1 MTAQQT
7 RYPHPLIDRYASA
20 EMSDVFSPLR
30 QALTWRDLW
39 IALAEI
45 ERELGVDV
53 PESAI
58 AELRAGRDAVDLERI
73 AEIEAELRHDVM
85 AHVHHYGEVA
95 PGARP
100 FIHLGAT
107 SAFVADNA
115 GLVQLRDALEITAGR
130 LLAAIS
136 ALAGFAGRWAHLPT
150 LGYTHWQPAQPVTV
164 GKRATLWLQDLVAD
178 YEQVRRLQAELR
190 FRGARGTTGTEA
202 TFLELFEGDGDR
214 VDELNRRL
222 AERFGFAGTWEV
234 VGQTYPRKFDHRV
247 LSVLAGI
254 GASVARFAQ
263 DVRLLQSFGEIEE
276 PFGRSQIGSSAMPYK
291 RNPMRCERAGA
302 LARHL
307 CILEVDAAWTAS
319 VQGFERTLDDS
330 ANRRIAIPEAFLCAD
345 AILQIVANVG
355 SGLVVHEAVIRA
367 RMDRYLPFLVTEQ
380 VLIAGVVAYI
390 AAGLWG
396 SFAAQAEV
404 EAEGAGAEPL
414 TAGQALARSREMAVA
429 GDYRTAVRLLYLS
442 TLLLLEERKLLRYD
456 RTLTNREYLGQ
467 VADDPSLGE
476 ALRPVVDTFDEVWYG
491 QVEPDAAGY
500 EAYARQVDRVRE
512 EAS

>member
-20 EMSDVFSPLR
+20 EMTDVFSPLR
-30 QALTWRDLW
+30 QARTWRDLW

-45 ERELGVDV
+45 ERDLGVEIPD
-53 PESAI
+53 SAI
-58 AELRAGRDAVDLERI
+58 EELRSARDRIDLARV
-73 AEIEAELRHDVM
+73 AEIEADLRHDVM

-95 PGARP
+95 PGARA

-115 GLVQLRDALEITAGR
+115 GLVQLKDALEIISDR

-136 ALAGFAGRWAHLPT
+136 ALAGFAERWRFLPA

-164 GKRATLWLQDLVAD
+164 GKRAALWLQDLVAD
-178 YEQVRRLQAELR
+178 YEQVERLSGELR

-202 TFLELFEGDGDR
+202 TFLELFGGDGAR
-214 VDELNRRL
+214 VDELNERL
-222 AERFGFAGTWEV
+222 ADRFGFVGSWDL

-263 DVRLLQSFGEIEE
+263 DVRLLQSYGEIEE
-276 PFGRSQIGSSAMPYK
+276 PFGSSQIGSSAMPYK
-291 RNPMRCERAGA
+291 RNPMRCERAGS

-307 CILEVDAAWTAS
+307 CVLELDAAWTAS

-345 AILQIVANVG
+345 AILQIVANV
-355 SGLVVHEAVIRA
+355 SAGLVVHEAVIRA
-367 RMDRYLPFLVTEQ
+367 RLDRALPFLVTER
-380 VLIAGVVAYI
+380 VLIAGVRKGGDRQELHERIRVHAM
-390 AAGLWG
+390 AAREGLD
-396 SFAAQAEV
+396 
-404 EAEGAGAEPL
+404 AGAEENDFFRRVAEDPAFDL
-414 TAGQALARSREMAVA
+414 SLDELNELSRAEDLV
-429 GDYRTAVRLLYLS
+429 GRCPR
-442 TLLLLEERKLLRYD
+442 
-456 RTLTNREYLGQ
+456 
-467 VADDPSLGE
+467 
-476 ALRPVVDTFDEVWYG
+476 
-491 QVEPDAAGY
+491 QVEKFLTERVAPMLEGYAGSDAPKL
-500 EAYARQVDRVRE
+500 RV
-512 EAS
+512 

>member
-1 MTAQQT
+1 
-7 RYPHPLIDRYASA
+7 
-20 EMSDVFSPLR
+20 MSDVFSPLR

-58 AELRAGRDAVDLERI
+58 EELRAGRDSVDLARI

-115 GLVQLRDALEITAGR
+115 GLVQLRDALALTSDR

-136 ALAGFAGRWAHLPT
+136 ALSEFAGRWAHLPT

-178 YEQVRRLQAELR
+178 LEQIRLLQVEMR

-202 TFLELFEGDGDR
+202 TFLELFEGDGDK

-222 AERFGFAGTWEV
+222 SERFGFAGTWDV

-263 DVRLLQSFGEIEE
+263 DVRLLQSYGEIEE

-307 CILEVDAAWTAS
+307 CILELDAAWTAS

-345 AILQIVANVG
+345 AILQIVANVS

-367 RMDRYLPFLVTEQ
+367 RLDRSLPFLVTEQ
-380 VLIAGVVAYI
+380 VLIAGVRKGGDRQELHERVRVHAM
-390 AAGLWG
+390 AARERLDAG
-396 SFAAQAEV
+396 SEDNDFF
-404 EAEGAGAEPL
+404 
-414 TAGQALARSREMAVA
+414 RRVA
-429 GDYRTAVRLLYLS
+429 GDLS
-442 TLLLLEERKLLRYD
+442 FGLSMEELTGLSRPEDLVGRCPVQVERFLRERVAPLLEGYSGSEAPELR
-456 RTLTNREYLGQ
+456 
-467 VADDPSLGE
+467 V
-476 ALRPVVDTFDEVWYG
+476 
-491 QVEPDAAGY
+491 
-500 EAYARQVDRVRE
+500 
-512 EAS
+512 

>member
-1 MTAQQT
+1 
-7 RYPHPLIDRYASA
+7 
-20 EMSDVFSPLR
+20 
-30 QALTWRDLW
+30 
-39 IALAEI
+39 
-45 ERELGVDV
+45 
-53 PESAI
+53 
-58 AELRAGRDAVDLERI
+58 
-73 AEIEAELRHDVM
+73 M

-115 GLVQLRDALEITAGR
+115 GLVQLRDALAITADR
-130 LLAAIS
+130 LLASIA
-136 ALAGFAGRWAHLPT
+136 ALAEFAGAWRHLPT

-164 GKRATLWLQDLVAD
+164 GKRASLWLQDLVAD
-178 YEQVRRLQAELR
+178 LEQVRLLQGELR

-202 TFLELFEGDGDR
+202 TFLELFDGDGDK

-222 AERFGFAGTWEV
+222 AERFGFKDTWDV

-291 RNPMRCERAGA
+291 RNPMRCERAGS

-307 CILEVDAAWTAS
+307 CVLELDAAWTAS

-345 AILQIVANVG
+345 AILQIVANVA
-355 SGLVVHEAVIRA
+355 SGLVVHEAVIRS
-367 RMDRYLPFLVTEQ
+367 RLDRSLPFLVTEQ
-380 VLIAGVVAYI
+380 VLIAGVRKGGDRQELHERVRVHAMAARERLDAGSEDNDFFRRVATDPSF
-390 AAGLWG
+390 GLSLEELNALSPPEDLVG
-396 SFAAQAEV
+396 RSPVQV
-404 EAEGAGAEPL
+404 ERFL
-414 TAGQALARSREMAVA
+414 RERVA
-429 GDYRTAVRLLYLS
+429 P
-442 TLLLLEERKLLRYD
+442 LLEDYSGSEAPQLR
-456 RTLTNREYLGQ
+456 
-467 VADDPSLGE
+467 V
-476 ALRPVVDTFDEVWYG
+476 
-491 QVEPDAAGY
+491 
-500 EAYARQVDRVRE
+500 
-512 EAS
+512 